1 MDLQGNGFL
10 PKLTSFRSPPSN
22 GLPPMN
28 SRRQFLRKLGVG
40 AAALPF
46 VSNLSTFASS
56 LMATTRKQR
65 LVVMFSPNGT
75 VPWDFWPDEEGDK
88 FTLKRILEPLKDFQ
102 NRTLVLNGV
111 CDKVRGDGDNHMRGM
126 GCLLTGAEL
135 FPGNIQGGS
144 DTPAG
149 WASGISIDQEIANF
163 LQSKEETR
171 TRFGT
176 LEFGVM
182 VPDRADTWT
191 RMSYAGANKP
201 IAPIDDPY
209 QMFRK
214 LYGQVRDREVLTSIL
229 DSVQEDLKKISRSVS
244 KEDRHLLEEHTTFV
258 RTMEEQLRQAQS
270 SDVGHAIP
278 ELEQG
283 IKEENDNIP
292 QIAKMQL
299 DLMVNSFVNDFSRVA
314 TFQITNSVGQP
325 KMRWLGI
332 DEGHHELSHEP
343 NENKDAHEKLTKIN
357 TWYCE
362 QLAYL
367 VRRLSETPEPG
378 SDGSLLDNT
387 LILWGNELGQGNSHT
402 LDNIPF
408 VMVGNGLDFNMGR
421 SLKYK
426 HVPHNRLL
434 VALAHGFGHHIESFG
449 NPDFCKDGVLTGLT

>member
-1 MDLQGNGFL
+1 
-10 PKLTSFRSPPSN
+10 
-22 GLPPMN
+22 MN
-28 SRRQFLRKLGVG
+28 TRRQFLRKLGVG

-46 VSNLSTFASS
+46 ISNLNTFASS

-88 FTLKRILEPLKDFQ
+88 FTLKRIMEPLKDFQ

-126 GCLLTGAEL
+126 GCLLTGTEL

-163 LQSKEETR
+163 LQAKEETR

-214 LYGQVRDREVLTSIL
+214 LYGQVKDREVLTSIL

-258 RTMEEQLRQAQS
+258 RAMEEQLRQAQS
-270 SDVGHAIP
+270 SDVGHAVP

-283 IKEENDNIP
+283 VKEENDNIP

-299 DLMVNSFVNDFSRVA
+299 DLMVNSFVNDFNRVA